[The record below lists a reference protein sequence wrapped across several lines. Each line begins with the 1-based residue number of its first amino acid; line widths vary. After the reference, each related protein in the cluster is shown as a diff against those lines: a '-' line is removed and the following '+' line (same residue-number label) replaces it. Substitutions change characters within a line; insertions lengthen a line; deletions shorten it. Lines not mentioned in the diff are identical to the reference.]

1 VYYARHYGK
10 ETVMTR
16 TIFACSAFALAFAA
30 HADVTLKSTATGKG
44 FGISGSTT
52 STTYIKG
59 LKMRTDTTAGK
70 KQLSTIFDVDAQK
83 MYILDVED
91 KKARVWDM
99 AAFATELSSHV
110 APEGMQASVKA
121 NGQTKVVSGQNTDG
135 YDIAIVVPTTVGGME
150 MTMHLTGTTWIA
162 KGVPGSADYA
172 AFYQGA
178 ADKGWIFSDPRAAQG
193 APGQAK
199 AMAQMYTEFAKIGGL
214 PLETVMDIKPEGG
227 GAMGGIMAKVGG
239 MQTTTTTDSVETG
252 AVADDLFQVPADY
265 KIEQQ

>member
-1 VYYARHYGK
+1 
-10 ETVMTR
+10 
-16 TIFACSAFALAFAA
+16 
-30 HADVTLKSTATGKG
+30 
-44 FGISGSTT
+44 
-52 STTYIKG
+52 
-59 LKMRTDTTAGK
+59 
-70 KQLSTIFDVDAQK
+70 
-83 MYILDVED
+83 
-91 KKARVWDM
+91 
-99 AAFATELSSHV
+99 
-110 APEGMQASVKA
+110 
-121 NGQTKVVSGQNTDG
+121 
-135 YDIAIVVPTTVGGME
+135 
-150 MTMHLTGTTWIA
+150 MHLTGTTWIA

>member
-1 VYYARHYGK
+1 
-10 ETVMTR
+10 MTR
-16 TIFACSAFALAFAA
+16 TIFACFAFALAFAA

-83 MYILDVED
+83 MYVLDVED
-91 KKARVWDM
+91 KKAKVWDM

-110 APEGMQASVKA
+110 APEGMQASLKA
-121 NGQTKVVSGQNTDG
+121 NGQTKTVSGQNTEG

-172 AFYQGA
+172 AVH
-178 ADKGWIFSDPRAAQG
+178 
-193 APGQAK
+193 
-199 AMAQMYTEFAKIGGL
+199 GL
-214 PLETVMDIKPEGG
+214 PAQRFVNVLCIAY
-227 GAMGGIMAKVGG
+227 GA
-239 MQTTTTTDSVETG
+239 EPR
-252 AVADDLFQVPADY
+252 LFQDFVKQGFLPAHRIGFCRWEYQQIRYAFHTLISPHIDPVLQE
-265 KIEQQ
+265 KVRGREWLRPDDGSEQ